1 MIITE
6 IKAQKGHLLCV
17 NFDNGKSVL
26 LDKDFA
32 AEKGIREGAELT
44 FEQLKILTEQS
55 DYRRAVSRAVWY
67 IERGSLSGKKLLEKL
82 LKAGIPRDICQK
94 AVLRME
100 ELDLINDTAFAER
113 LAEQYLQSG
122 ISVREAENKM
132 ILKGIDRATAKAAL
146 QMFEVDAPSQIKLV
160 INKKY
165 RTKLENSENIP
176 KVFAALTRKGFKYSD
191 IKKVLS
197 EYSEQLKGSE
207 EDYGV

>member
-1 MIITE
+1 
-6 IKAQKGHLLCV
+6 
-17 NFDNGKSVL
+17 
-26 LDKDFA
+26 
-32 AEKGIREGAELT
+32 
-44 FEQLKILTEQS
+44 
-55 DYRRAVSRAVWY
+55 
-67 IERGSLSGKKLLEKL
+67 
-82 LKAGIPRDICQK
+82 
-94 AVLRME
+94 ME